1 MLVLSRR
8 DGETILL
15 RLPNGEEIE
24 VTLIS
29 GGPCKLGISAPAEVE
44 IVRTELD
51 E

>member
-1 MLVLSRR
+1 MVLSRR

-29 GGPCKLGISAPAEVE
+29 GGPCKLGIIAPAEVE

>member
-24 VTLIS
+24 IMLIS
-29 GGPCKLGISAPAEVE
+29 GGPCRIGITAAPEVE
-44 IVRTELD
+44 IVRD
-51 E
+51 DS